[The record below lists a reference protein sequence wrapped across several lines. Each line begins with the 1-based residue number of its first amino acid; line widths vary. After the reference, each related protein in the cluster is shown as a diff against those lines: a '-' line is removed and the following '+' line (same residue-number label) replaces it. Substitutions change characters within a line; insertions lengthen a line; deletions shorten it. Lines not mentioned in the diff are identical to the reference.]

1 MQTITSTCHLGEPH
15 MKAADLASWVNN
27 SLNLVEDDFY
37 SSKTIVVWLHK
48 CGFKASVL
56 DYILQTLQTLIPTGY
71 GDQEGSLLWRAWTSR
86 GGNASP
92 LWNEIIM
99 KLGEAVKNYLADFF
113 PLRGGVPP
121 LSAMSFWQNDF
132 LLMG

>member
-1 MQTITSTCHLGEPH
+1 

-56 DYILQTLQTLIPTGY
+56 DYILQTL
-71 GDQEGSLLWRAWTSR
+71 
-86 GGNASP
+86 
-92 LWNEIIM
+92 
-99 KLGEAVKNYLADFF
+99 
-113 PLRGGVPP
+113 
-121 LSAMSFWQNDF
+121 
-132 LLMG
+132 

>member
-56 DYILQTLQTLIPTGY
+56 DYILQTL
-71 GDQEGSLLWRAWTSR
+71 
-86 GGNASP
+86 
-92 LWNEIIM
+92 
-99 KLGEAVKNYLADFF
+99 
-113 PLRGGVPP
+113 
-121 LSAMSFWQNDF
+121 
-132 LLMG
+132 